1 MPKRIH
7 IQLKNNTQQQMK
19 LAGIS
24 IVYPKVMIALITL
37 KNQSAKK
44 MLKLYLKYLIS
55 PVMKYPHLNL
65 SNVYHSLMAKL

>member
-7 IQLKNNTQQQMK
+7 LQLQNNSQPQMK

-44 MLKLYLKYLIS
+44 C
-55 PVMKYPHLNL
+55 LNF
-65 SNVYHSLMAKL
+65 N

>member
-7 IQLKNNTQQQMK
+7 IQLKNNTQPQMK

-44 MLKLYLKYLIS
+44 C
-55 PVMKYPHLNL
+55 LNFI
-65 SNVYHSLMAKL
+65 